1 MALVAATVH
10 VGTCIRPKLMRLAR
24 SGSSEVRI
32 GLSQARLSR
41 ELFQSFNGADIRSI
55 RHYDP
60 ANDGEFIEES

>member
-1 MALVAATVH
+1 MYFSFVN
-10 VGTCIRPKLMRLAR
+10 REEDAR
-24 SGSSEVRI
+24 HI